1 MQVTVTIHEAWLV
14 RPEDLRRV
22 MALLAGL
29 EIPPPGSA
37 SASEPQGYDLREY
50 PEPDFP
56 RDRGGAWEPPAD
68 EPDQDGDD
76 DDPNTPEDGRQLLGW
91 ASKQVPDAKG
101 TIISFGKKNGLAS
114 KVIEWTPEQVAAA
127 YRFARGQGAAP
138 AGPAPRKDDG
148 PYKPRYSNGELN
160 RRARRFSS

>member
-1 MQVTVTIHEAWLV
+1 MNITVTIHEAWLA

-29 EIPPPGSA
+29 EIPPPRSA
-37 SASEPQGYDLREY
+37 SAPEPEGYGPRED

-56 RDRGGAWEPPAD
+56 RDRGDAWEPPAPEE
-68 EPDQDGDD
+68 EPDQD
-76 DDPNTPEDGRQLLGW
+76 DDPNASTSGRQLLGW
-91 ASKQVPDAKG
+91 ASKQIPDAKP
-101 TIISFGKKNGLAS
+101 TIVSYGKAHGLAS
-114 KVIEWTPEQVAAA
+114 RVVEWTPEQVAAA

-138 AGPAPRKDDG
+138 AAPAPRRDEG

-160 RRARRFSS
+160 RRARRFSR